1 MKKLFTQIFFLLA
14 AGLFAVN
21 TFAQPVITSFS
32 PASGATGSSVTITG
46 TGFNTTAGQNIV
58 FFGATKATV
67 TVASAT
73 SLTVTVPIGATYQ
86 YISIT
91 NLSVNLTGFSAQ
103 PFIVTLAGNIAFNPN
118 QDFTTGDTP
127 ASVSIGDIDGDGKSD
142 LAVANYLGNTVSVFR
157 NTSVPG
163 TVSFAAKVDFTTSIN
178 PYSVSIGDIDGDG
191 KPDLAVAN
199 AGSNSV
205 SVFRSTS
212 VSGTVSFATKVDFTT
227 GFLPY
232 SVSIGDMDGDGK
244 PDLAVANFNSNTVS
258 VLRSTSVSGT
268 VSFATKVD
276 FTTGTQPISVSIG
289 DIDGDG
295 KLDLAVTNY
304 ASNTV
309 SVFRSTSVSGTVN
322 FAAKVDFTTGAAPIS
337 VSIGDIDVDG
347 KADLAVANNGIN
359 TVSVFRS
366 TSVSGTASF
375 AAKVDFTTGA
385 YAYSVGI
392 GDIDGDGKPDLAV
405 AIKNSNTVSV
415 LRSTSVSGTVSF
427 ATKADF
433 AAGAQPYSVSIG
445 DLDGD
450 GKPDLTVA
458 NFSASTVSVLRQ
470 IIPPLPVITSFTP
483 SSGCAGTASVTITGT
498 DFTGATSVL
507 FGGTNSLSYSVNSA
521 TQITATVGTGTTGT
535 ISVITPGGIATS
547 GGTFTVISIPAQPGT
562 IIGSATICSGTLNT
576 YSITAVSGA
585 TSYTWTLPGGWTGTS
600 TTTSINA
607 TASSTSGNVSVTANN
622 GSCSSLAK
630 TLAVTVT
637 SLPAQPGTITG
648 SAAICSGTL
657 NTYSITA
664 VGGATSYT
672 WTLPAGWT
680 GTSTTN
686 SINATASTTSGNV
699 SVTANNT
706 CTSLAQTLA
715 VTINNSIPAQ
725 PGAITGS
732 ATICSGTLNTYSI
745 AAVSGATSYTW
756 TLPGG
761 WTGTSTTTSINASA
775 SATGGNVSVT
785 ANNTCSSSLA
795 QTLAVTVNFIPA
807 QPGII
812 TVPPTICSGTLNT
825 YSIAAVS
832 GATSYTWTLPG
843 GWTGT
848 STTTSINA
856 TANATSGNVSVT
868 ASNNLCGP
876 STAQTRFVTV
886 NILPTQPGA
895 ISGSTTACSSITSFY
910 SVTAVAG
917 ATSYVWTLPSGWNGA
932 SSTNSIAAT
941 PSLNGGTISV
951 TANSACGPS
960 TAQTLSVTL
969 SSSPDQPGAISG
981 SAVACSTISS
991 TYSVAAVAGVT
1002 SYVWTLPSGWS
1013 GASATNSITATPNL
1027 NGGTISVT
1035 ANNACG
1041 PSSSTTLAVTVSTL
1055 PFAVLTSPAAAICE
1069 GQNATFGIIA
1079 TGISLTYQWQEN
1091 KGIGFVNV
1099 ANGGI
1104 YSGATAAN
1112 LILTGITA
1120 AMNNY
1125 KYQCIVTNSCGVETS
1140 SSATL
1145 TVAPLPPK
1153 PTVTVSVT
1161 NPEAPVLTSSA
1172 GITYQWFKDGA
1183 SFGGNTQTVTATLA
1197 GIYTIKITN
1206 SGCTS
1211 VLSDPVAIIVTGD
1224 VDASIM
1230 SSVNV
1235 YPNPGSDHVTLS
1247 LGGFEKDK
1255 PVSISIVDMQ
1265 GRVMEKTAGL
1275 GQREISIDIRNY
1287 AGGKYIAWL
1296 QQRTT
1301 KVARQFIKT
1310 DK

>member
-761 WTGTSTTTSINASA
+761 WTGTSTTTSINA
-775 SATGGNVSVT
+775 
-785 ANNTCSSSLA
+785 
-795 QTLAVTVNFIPA
+795 
-807 QPGII
+807 
-812 TVPPTICSGTLNT
+812 
-825 YSIAAVS
+825 
-832 GATSYTWTLPG
+832 
-843 GWTGT
+843 
-848 STTTSINA
+848 